1 MYAIEAINL
10 TKKYKNQCG
19 AENISLT
26 IEQGEIYGLLGPNG
40 CGKTTIMKMLVGL
53 LHADSGE
60 FRIFEK
66 KPDEEI
72 DVMSQVGCMI
82 ENPVFYPY
90 LTAYENLKILLR
102 FYPELSQ
109 KRIDEVL
116 EELELTKYKDEPVG
130 KYLKGRTYDDF
141 INYTNENKNLSI
153 VEMDTVYNNSSTG
166 PFMQTFKFLSY
177 SFMFIIYQ
185 EVKSSSAMVEGLDL
199 LETIL
204 GKELFSKEVEVLKND
219 RGSEF
224 IDADRFEM
232 HYVTTNREI

>member
-1 MYAIEAINL
+1 MRIKTKRKI
-10 TKKYKNQCG
+10 TKKR
-19 AENISLT
+19 E
-26 IEQGEIYGLLGPNG
+26 
-40 CGKTTIMKMLVGL
+40 
-53 LHADSGE
+53 D
-60 FRIFEK
+60 R
-66 KPDEEI
+66 
-72 DVMSQVGCMI
+72 
-82 ENPVFYPY
+82 
-90 LTAYENLKILLR
+90 
-102 FYPELSQ
+102 
-109 KRIDEVL
+109 
-116 EELELTKYKDEPVG
+116 

-204 GKELFSKEVEVLKND
+204 GKELFSKEVEVLKTD

-224 IDADRFEM
+224 IDADGFEKEENGSRRTRVFYCDPMASGQKGSFENKHKEIRYICTKETDLKKLGLTSQEKVNLAASHINSQSKENLKGKSPLEMMEFLNPELYKRFIE
-232 HYVTTNREI
+232 YGVKKIERDKNIIY